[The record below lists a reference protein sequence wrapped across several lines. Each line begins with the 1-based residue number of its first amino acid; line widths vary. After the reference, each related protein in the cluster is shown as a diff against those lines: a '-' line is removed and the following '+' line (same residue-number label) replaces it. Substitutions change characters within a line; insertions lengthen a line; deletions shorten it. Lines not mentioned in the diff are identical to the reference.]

1 MTAPLSRL
9 TTLAAAA
16 LLLVVALA
24 PQTAMAQEQEPV
36 HGLMDSAPTD
46 PTLVELN
53 PNFHESPYF
62 ETWDFWMWTDDG
74 TMLLVQFLSSS
85 FGFGIEKQG
94 SGRLIVISPDA
105 TNVGDDPDGVHFA
118 DRGWAWDNGWGWT
131 EEPLDITWRDCYL
144 RGDGETFEFFLR
156 GRDRTTYLEATFELE
171 EPLHRPGDGRLE
183 YGWDKH
189 FFYEQIA
196 MPRFSFTAR
205 LNRKEDRDDE
215 DNWEDIS
222 GVGYGEHTLT
232 NNFPFEIASR
242 FIGFRA
248 LRSDGLTIIADG
260 LTTPMDY
267 GGRAINWGMI
277 SLDGEPILESAEAII
292 VPIDEV
298 PIEGAGNTYMVPHGL
313 QIQLEDGAD
322 WARINVYNAELVS
335 ATSPFARVGA
345 FLRAMLGA
353 LMAPYDFES
362 TTEYEAWIHVDGSTA
377 YVSGRGWLT
386 TNFTE

>member
-1 MTAPLSRL
+1 MTACFSRL
-9 TTLAAAA
+9 
-16 LLLVVALA
+16 ALA
-24 PQTAMAQEQEPV
+24 IAVLAVPLTSHAQEQEPV
-36 HGLMDSAPTD
+36 YGLSDAAATP
-46 PTLVELN
+46 PELIELN

-74 TMLLVQFLSSS
+74 TVMLVQFLSSS

-105 TNVGDDPDGVHFA
+105 TNIGDDPDGVHFA
-118 DRGWAWDNGWGWT
+118 DRGWAWDDGWGWT

-144 RGDGETFEFFLR
+144 RGDGQTFELFLR
-156 GRDRTTYLEATFELE
+156 GRDRTTYLEATLNLE

-183 YGWDKH
+183 YGWEKH

-205 LNRKEDRDDE
+205 LNRKSHRDDE
-215 DNWEDIS
+215 DNWEDVS

-248 LRSDGLTIIADG
+248 LRNDGLTIIADG
-260 LTTPMDY
+260 LTTPADY
-267 GGRAINWGMI
+267 GGRGINWGMI
-277 SLDGEPILESAEAII
+277 SLDGERILESAEATI

-298 PIEGAGNTYMVPHGL
+298 PIDGSGNTYMVPHGL
-313 QIQLEDGAD
+313 QVQLEDGED
-322 WARINVYNAELVS
+322 WARINVYGAELVS

-353 LMAPYDFES
+353 LMAPYDFEA
-362 TTEYEAWIHVDGSTA
+362 TAEYEAWIHVDGHTA

-386 TNFTE
+386 TTFTE